1 MAHSN
6 SAHWQSPEQLL
17 ARFEHFAATT
27 SDDPQF
33 TDGIVLIR
41 EWIALRS
48 LPHAGQPQL
57 DGLILRFRASS
68 EGSQI
73 YDLYLHVAVW
83 ARSLGLV
90 VPGPNP
96 WQALE

>member
-6 SAHWQSPEQLL
+6 SARWQSPEQLL

-27 SDDPQF
+27 SDPQF
-33 TDGIVLIR
+33 PDGIVLIR

-48 LPHAGQPQL
+48 LPYVGQPQL
-57 DGLILRFRASS
+57 GRLILRFRASS
-68 EGSQI
+68 DGSQI
-73 YDLYLHVAVW
+73 YDLYLHVAEW
-83 ARSLGLV
+83 ARSVGLV
-90 VPGPNP
+90 VPRRNP